1 MKISFVYVGT
11 DLSGKFK
18 MNELISHE
26 SNKDATGR
34 APCYIQHATA
44 LSIQSKVTVI
54 NHNMLTKSKHDDT
67 LEEECT
73 LPIFVAMYSSMPR
86 NAKNGDEKP
95 AWKKQFCAPYQEKL
109 FTGYTVALTR
119 KGLGNLPE
127 NIRHQHVLV
136 NSSVLRL

>member
-1 MKISFVYVGT
+1 MPQVGH
-11 DLSGKFK
+11 LAIFS
-18 MNELISHE
+18 MLLY
-26 SNKDATGR
+26 
-34 APCYIQHATA
+34 YIFM
-44 LSIQSKVTVI
+44 QSKVTVI

-67 LEEECT
+67 LEEGCT
-73 LPIFVAMYSSMPR
+73 LPTFVAVYSSMPR

-95 AWKKQFCAPYQEKL
+95 AWKKQFRAPYQEKL

-119 KGLGNLPE
+119 RGLGNLPE